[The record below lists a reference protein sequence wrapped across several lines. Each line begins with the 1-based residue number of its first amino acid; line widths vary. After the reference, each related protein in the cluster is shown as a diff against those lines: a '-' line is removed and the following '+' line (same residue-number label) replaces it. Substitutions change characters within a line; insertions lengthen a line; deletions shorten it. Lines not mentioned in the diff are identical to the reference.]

1 MGYLTEAMEHLKLL
15 ARNFHDYDDEYI
27 MQLLLVEI
35 GIPAGRKGYDYTVD
49 AILLYYQTEKR
60 YLTKE
65 IYPAISKKNG
75 IYVRPV
81 QVEGGIRKVVESAY
95 KHRDLVW
102 NCYFPEEKKPTN
114 TEFIARMALIL
125 KMWHDCCKMETSGIR
140 RDEY

>member
-15 ARNFHDYDDEYI
+15 ARNFHNYNDEYI

-35 GIPAGRKGYDYTVD
+35 GIPASRKGYDYAVD
-49 AILLYYQTEKR
+49 AILLYYQTHMR
-60 YLTKE
+60 YLLKE
-65 IYPAISKKNG
+65 IYPEVSKKYG

-102 NCYFPEEKKPTN
+102 DCYFPEKTKPTN
-114 TEFIARMALIL
+114 AEFIARMALIL
-125 KMWHDCCKMETSGIR
+125 KMWHDSCDVENSER
-140 RDEY
+140 RGH